1 MQEMGVNIIDIGH
14 FGSEWTVLL
23 KVMEGIYKDF
33 KDVEVM
39 ESKKCQDPYTFI

>member
-1 MQEMGVNIIDIGH
+1 MDCIPKGYGN
-14 FGSEWTVLL
+14 
-23 KVMEGIYKDF
+23 IYKDF